1 MRNTVQM
8 MHDMKKQVVIEG
20 VETKNALD
28 TLISMSGDYIHPIF
42 ARIFTQKSSSCFWLI
57 DRPLWTA
64 TFAAR
69 LLSLNSRLE
78 KQGPGRVGDGAL
90 G

>member
-42 ARIFTQKSSSCFWLI
+42 ARIFTQ
-57 DRPLWTA
+57 
-64 TFAAR
+64 
-69 LLSLNSRLE
+69 N
-78 KQGPGRVGDGAL
+78 
-90 G
+90 

>member
-28 TLISMSGDYIHPIF
+28 TLISMSGDYIQGYYF
-42 ARIFTQKSSSCFWLI
+42 SK
-57 DRPLWTA
+57 PL
-64 TFAAR
+64 
-69 LLSLNSRLE
+69 
-78 KQGPGRVGDGAL
+78 PGDDFIRFLAGTNGS
-90 G
+90 